1 MMFSPREV
9 SALQETTD
17 LEPPLAAVEAH
28 LMALGLA
35 LRDRD
40 PAAIDVEAAELH
52 RCLATAVEHFGRAA
66 RSGQVPVSLRQRLAV
81 ASGQVAA
88 HREALARATA
98 SLDRAIDVLL
108 PTHAAS
114 VYGASGA
121 ADRPPS
127 AGEMHA

>member
-1 MMFSPREV
+1 MMISPREV
-9 SALQETTD
+9 SAVQEALD
-17 LEPPLAAVEAH
+17 LEPPLAAVETR
-28 LMALGLA
+28 LTSLGQA

-40 PAAIDVEAAELH
+40 PVAIDVEAAELH
-52 RCLATAVEHFGRAA
+52 RCLATAVDHFARAA

-108 PTHAAS
+108 PTHTAS
-114 VYGASGA
+114 VYGAAGA

-127 AGEMHA
+127 LGELHA